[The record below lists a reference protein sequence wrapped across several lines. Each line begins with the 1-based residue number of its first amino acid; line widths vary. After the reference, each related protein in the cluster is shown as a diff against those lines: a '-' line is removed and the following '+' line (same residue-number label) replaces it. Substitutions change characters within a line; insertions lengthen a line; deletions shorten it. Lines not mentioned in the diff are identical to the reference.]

1 MKKFYMSSLS
11 IAVLA
16 LIGCNDGSTT
26 MNQQLEPLKA
36 QDALIPV
43 NPSLN
48 KVDLGK
54 YVSQDAT
61 IVDVVSDDNA
71 CSSPTINGTV
81 LTFNNDNNNICKYE
95 YTAERVADKQQDR
108 AKLVTVKSATGIVNL
123 PAKSYA
129 VSIDEEVELDIKT
142 LLGSEYPSG
151 YTLGSKF
158 MEIGSNN
165 ISIAGDK
172 IKYKGEVEGFNRLI
186 YTLEGSVGGVTDVK
200 LGVLTFNVS
209 GSSNTPPFFNNFI
222 YNNIVAPSEEITLD
236 LSPYLSDADGD
247 DIQLVDV
254 YSLDANASLSD
265 PSDSSNHG
273 IKFSADKSGYYF
285 INVVIT
291 DGNGGFNTGI
301 IAINVSVDTS
311 TVEPW
316 NDIWFGSS
324 LFTAP
329 ITEEKAHSSNT
340 EFNAVF
346 FDNDHA
352 VVGFNFETAT
362 QSCLSSGSLPTSS
375 ELAAMFKESKTNWP
389 NDRSYWT
396 LDKKVVST
404 EGLISEPE
412 NNGIYYVSCLSDGFT
427 VQSRSEEFYANG
439 SDYAYI
445 DVNVKSNS
453 VDGVLGKQ
461 LTLEILRE
469 FDETLEE
476 PIVIVN
482 DTATTDSD
490 GHAVFKLQS
499 TVAEKDIRISVTDDK
514 NNVRYDTFSFIGD
527 NETSTLDEANF
538 EPNGKGTVKVTDS
551 NGNPVQGETINIS
564 VDNRDV
570 SVDKDSVISDEMGIA
585 RFKLN
590 KPDSIPA
597 SQAVIISKKGDDA
610 TLHSVSSYKGVLGLG
625 GVNKISHTDTY
636 GKDGYVIHRYS
647 VASSGLVRRDVIEKI
662 LEANTLPL
670 SNKYEYVDINGVE
683 YLNAPKMTNN
693 QMASIC
699 NAVSSSLGTIRAV
712 DILRN
717 AGYSTNIAW
726 GYGGRHFNDVK
737 KLANVINNEV
747 GMENNV
753 IARQLDKATPFDYPV
768 HTSYFAHNS
777 SAHPEIAV
785 IDPRSKNYGVQ
796 QPATAL
802 GLVSCSATA
811 HTRTKGQ
818 NTLDVPATHYHK
830 Y

>member
-54 YVSQDAT
+54 YVSQDTT

-123 PAKSYA
+123 PAKSY
-129 VSIDEEVELDIKT
+129 VVGIGEEVELDIKT
-142 LLGSEYPSG
+142 LLGGEYPPG
-151 YTLGSKF
+151 YSLGNKF
-158 MEIGSNN
+158 MEIGSNS

-172 IKYKGEVEGFNRLI
+172 IKYKGEVEGFNRVI
-186 YTLEGSVGGVTDVK
+186 YTLEGIVGGAPDVK

-209 GSSNTPPFFNNFI
+209 GPSNIPPFFNNFI

-362 QSCLSSGSLPTSS
+362 NSCLSSGSLPTSS

-514 NNVRYDTFSFIGD
+514 NSVRYDTFSFIGD

-590 KPDSIPA
+590 KPDSVPA
-597 SQAVIISKKGDDA
+597 SQAMIISKKGDDA
-610 TLHSVSSYKGVLGLG
+610 TLHSVSSHKGVLGLG

-636 GKDGYVIHRYS
+636 GKDGYVNHRYS

-670 SNKYEYVDINGVE
+670 SNKYEYVELDGIE

-726 GYGGRHFNDVK
+726 GYGGRHLNDVK
-737 KLANVINNEV
+737 KLANVINNEI

-753 IARQLDKATPFDYPV
+753 IARQLHKATPFDYPV
-768 HTSYFAHNS
+768 HTSYYASNS
-777 SAHPEIAV
+777 AAHPEIAV
-785 IDPRSKNYGVQ
+785 IDTRSEHYGEK

-811 HTRTKGQ
+811 HKRTKGV